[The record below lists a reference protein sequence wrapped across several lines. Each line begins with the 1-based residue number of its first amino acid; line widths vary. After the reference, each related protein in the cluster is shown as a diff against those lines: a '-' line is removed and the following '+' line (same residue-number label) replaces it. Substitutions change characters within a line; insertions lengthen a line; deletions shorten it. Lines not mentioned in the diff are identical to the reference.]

1 MPAPSGSQSTDYFSD
16 DDPAFLEALE
26 HVILPGEPGAPSD
39 DKRPSSPL
47 WDRSPQEDRKRP
59 REDDED
65 IYGVAHFGD
74 FGEYMQ
80 RKRAKLQIQNSTF
93 ESAGTDLFSGLAIY
107 INGWTSPSVQ
117 VLRELIVSHGG
128 VFQPYL
134 VNKGLVTHILTCSLT
149 PAKIREFQNMK
160 VVRPE
165 WLVDSAAQGVLLPW
179 QDFIYTLPDRTDA
192 TQGRKAR
199 QDSSLYTPDLPSTT
213 PSYASHDSNPF
224 AQRAMAKPEWRNA
237 HTSVAPDFIQG
248 YYKNSRLHHL
258 STWKAELKD
267 LVQEAQARAETAEAA
282 GTVAAEEDAATAG
295 GVSMRGVE
303 FVMRSPTKGKGKAK
317 EMPEDRVI
325 MHCDFDCF
333 FVSAGLLKRP
343 ELKGKPVV
351 VCHSQGAQ
359 GGGGSTSE
367 IASCSYEAREFGIKN
382 GMSLQQARKLCPTIL
397 TMPYEFELYKQLSL
411 QFYTVLMSH
420 AEDLQAVSVDEALIE
435 VTNTVNRLRAK
446 AKITVDPAKE
456 FAETIRAQVKRAT
469 GCEVSI
475 GISHNILLARL
486 ATRKAKPAGSYHLME
501 VDAQAFIATL
511 TISDLHGFGRSTKE
525 KAVEKLGTACLG
537 ELANKSRAALCD
549 ALGKATGDTLYNAIR
564 GIDDKKLE
572 SDKPRKSVSCE
583 INYGIR
589 FESNEQAEVFVRQM
603 ATEVKK
609 RLDDARMLGRSI
621 TLKVMKRDPTAP
633 VEPPKFLGHGAC
645 EVFNKQGPLA
655 DPSGRATND
664 ETVIGDHAWRMLKAF
679 AFDPKELRGLGIQ
692 IQKLESKNGI
702 APAGQR
708 TLPFHATAGTV
719 KRFPLIDQNPPPPPE
734 PTKLTLPAY
743 SQLDQSVYQALPSD
757 VRQELD
763 QEYKKR
769 SESPYITGRR
779 RRRPINPHMP
789 FNRSRSRTNNL
800 FPVRGLHG
808 VNVKRITNQLAPSRA
823 GVSPKKKTNFFG
835 KQRGQGV
842 TARLRMS
849 DEDLK
854 KLDLDPEVFWM
865 LPTSIQREQL
875 TRARLLNSEGG
886 IPEVTGEWLGL
897 RPRARLYSL
906 DGITRRPPPHAMYP
920 APVLLRQRGKEK
932 GEKLAFTETDDVQ
945 RIIGEWVGRFTKV
958 APNDKDVKFF
968 EKFLVGCVNSDG
980 GVGPESAVA
989 VVKWWLVLLRRNW
1002 REYEHVDVDVAEG
1015 DEEAMRRKVVG
1026 DAWWRAFREVK
1037 MNMDV
1042 AARIKLGFRLS
1053 FK

>member
-1 MPAPSGSQSTDYFSD
+1 
-16 DDPAFLEALE
+16 
-26 HVILPGEPGAPSD
+26 
-39 DKRPSSPL
+39 
-47 WDRSPQEDRKRP
+47 
-59 REDDED
+59 
-65 IYGVAHFGD
+65 
-74 FGEYMQ
+74 
-80 RKRAKLQIQNSTF
+80 
-93 ESAGTDLFSGLAIY
+93 
-107 INGWTSPSVQ
+107 
-117 VLRELIVSHGG
+117 
-128 VFQPYL
+128 
-134 VNKGLVTHILTCSLT
+134 
-149 PAKIREFQNMK
+149 MK

-179 QDFIYTLPDRTDA
+179 QDFIYTPPDRTDA

-199 QDSSLYTPDLPSTT
+199 PLHTAELSSTT

-267 LVQEAQARAETAEAA
+267 LVQEAQVRAESAEAS
-282 GTVAAEEDAATAG
+282 GKVAAEEDAATAG

-397 TMPYEFELYKQLSL
+397 TMPYEFELYVFSTVFALSEWRNRYKQLSL

-435 VTNTVNRLRAK
+435 VTKTVNRLRAK

-475 GISHNILLARL
+475 GISHNILLSRL

-501 VDAQAFIATL
+501 VDAQAFIAPL
-511 TISDLHGFGRSTKE
+511 TISDLHGFGRSAKE

-564 GIDDKKLE
+564 GIDDKILE

-603 ATEVKK
+603 ATEVRK
-609 RLDDARMLGRSI
+609 RLDDAQMLGRSI
-621 TLKVMKRDPTAP
+621 TVKVMKRDPTAP
-633 VEPPKFLGHGAC
+633 VEPPKVCF
-645 EVFNKQGPLA
+645 
-655 DPSGRATND
+655 
-664 ETVIGDHAWRMLKAF
+664 
-679 AFDPKELRGLGIQ
+679 
-692 IQKLESKNGI
+692 
-702 APAGQR
+702 
-708 TLPFHATAGTV
+708 
-719 KRFPLIDQNPPPPPE
+719 
-734 PTKLTLPAY
+734 Y
-743 SQLDQSVYQALPSD
+743 
-757 VRQELD
+757 
-763 QEYKKR
+763 
-769 SESPYITGRR
+769 
-779 RRRPINPHMP
+779 
-789 FNRSRSRTNNL
+789 
-800 FPVRGLHG
+800 
-808 VNVKRITNQLAPSRA
+808 
-823 GVSPKKKTNFFG
+823 
-835 KQRGQGV
+835 
-842 TARLRMS
+842 
-849 DEDLK
+849 
-854 KLDLDPEVFWM
+854 
-865 LPTSIQREQL
+865 
-875 TRARLLNSEGG
+875 
-886 IPEVTGEWLGL
+886 
-897 RPRARLYSL
+897 
-906 DGITRRPPPHAMYP
+906 
-920 APVLLRQRGKEK
+920 
-932 GEKLAFTETDDVQ
+932 
-945 RIIGEWVGRFTKV
+945 
-958 APNDKDVKFF
+958 
-968 EKFLVGCVNSDG
+968 
-980 GVGPESAVA
+980 
-989 VVKWWLVLLRRNW
+989 
-1002 REYEHVDVDVAEG
+1002 
-1015 DEEAMRRKVVG
+1015 
-1026 DAWWRAFREVK
+1026 
-1037 MNMDV
+1037 
-1042 AARIKLGFRLS
+1042 
-1053 FK
+1053 